1 MIHDLNVGTK
11 PGGFIARDPQHRVA
25 RRRIRSLTADLDD
38 RGAAAPGRNPRRRCQ
53 HQTGEPCVPHQ
64 RVGDLGLQVHG
75 LGVALALA
83 IVNFHRDADEDEK
96 RENDQEPERRRATA
110 RRGARHRWHAGGRRG
125 GGCLRPRNS
134 ESRHGTP
141 PRGGKGAM
149 EVPRNSAAR
158 RLRTATNPMRVVI
171 EGLGE
176 DRALRTLVNGKVTTS
191 LARLRVFATTARV
204 QFASET
210 GAKGGPSAH
219 CSITIDLPR
228 RPELHTDVTAE
239 SLRLAFEQAFA
250 MLERQV
256 ERDRARGREE
266 RRRPKKYYLAKRLLE
281 PGASSEE
288 APAPPP
294 LGRRLL
300 RRRTA

>member
-1 MIHDLNVGTK
+1 M
-11 PGGFIARDPQHRVA
+11 
-25 RRRIRSLTADLDD
+25 
-38 RGAAAPGRNPRRRCQ
+38 
-53 HQTGEPCVPHQ
+53 
-64 RVGDLGLQVHG
+64 
-75 LGVALALA
+75 
-83 IVNFHRDADEDEK
+83 
-96 RENDQEPERRRATA
+96 
-110 RRGARHRWHAGGRRG
+110 
-125 GGCLRPRNS
+125 
-134 ESRHGTP
+134 
-141 PRGGKGAM
+141 
-149 EVPRNSAAR
+149 PRNSAAR

-288 APAPPP
+288 APALPAV
-294 LGRRLL
+294 GRRLM